1 MAPSFCRVWGSLLL
15 VSAAGTLLL
24 AGCGVSSSA
33 PTTTRATRT
42 STTTTSTTT
51 VPISSLRRCSTSQL
65 RVNVFGASGAAG
77 TGLTGIG
84 IANTSTTPCWLQGV
98 PTVDFFGRAKSGA
111 RTRLAVN
118 LSYEGPAVLF
128 PRQPVG
134 VILLHEE
141 PVRSTLGR
149 YPAISAGFII
159 TSRDFGSGVDDTPCT
174 TVTAISVRLP
184 GLAGADELSMKVVS
198 PSGVPIWSYHIC
210 DLPPPVSVSA
220 VVTRLAMFES
230 VGEGIVSTSTAAC
243 QQLSLGEGASVTLLS
258 QTGRA
263 ILFSYT
269 HEHNQFMT
277 SSPPRRVVLA
287 PGVRAFVLLVT
298 YDCMVGGE
306 GRKVAEVRLVPP
318 GRPSC

>member
-141 PVRSTLGR
+141 PVRSTLG
-149 YPAISAGFII
+149 P
-159 TSRDFGSGVDDTPCT
+159 D
-174 TVTAISVRLP
+174 
-184 GLAGADELSMKVVS
+184 
-198 PSGVPIWSYHIC
+198 
-210 DLPPPVSVSA
+210 
-220 VVTRLAMFES
+220 
-230 VGEGIVSTSTAAC
+230 
-243 QQLSLGEGASVTLLS
+243 LLS
-258 QTGRA
+258 
-263 ILFSYT
+263 S
-269 HEHNQFMT
+269 
-277 SSPPRRVVLA
+277 
-287 PGVRAFVLLVT
+287 
-298 YDCMVGGE
+298 
-306 GRKVAEVRLVPP
+306 
-318 GRPSC
+318 